1 MATTSAP
8 VLSCV
13 VMHRGKVLL
22 VERGERTRTPGKW
35 GGITGML
42 DEPGRT
48 VGDAAYEAL
57 REELGIPQDEI
68 LSLHE
73 GEAFEQEDEEHERI
87 WVVHPV
93 LVEIATDEV
102 TLGGGGEDENFAWVE
117 PEEARQ
123 YELEPDF
130 EKVLDAC
137 SL

>member
-1 MATTSAP
+1 
-8 VLSCV
+8 
-13 VMHRGKVLL
+13 
-22 VERGERTRTPGKW
+22 
-35 GGITGML
+35 ML

-48 VGDAAYEAL
+48 AIDAAYDVL
-57 REELGIPQDEI
+57 REDLGIPQDEV

-73 GEAFEQEDEEHERI
+73 GEPFEQEDEERERT

-93 LVEIATDEV
+93 LAEIATDEV
-102 TLGGGGEDENFAWVE
+102 TLGGGEEGNFAWVE

-123 YELEPDF
+123 YDLVPDF